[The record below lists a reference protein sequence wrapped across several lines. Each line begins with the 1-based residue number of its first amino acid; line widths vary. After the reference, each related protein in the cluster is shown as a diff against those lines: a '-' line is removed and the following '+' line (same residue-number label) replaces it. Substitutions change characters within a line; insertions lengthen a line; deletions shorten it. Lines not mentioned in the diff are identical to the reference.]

1 MPDPPPAGGTP
12 TDPEAPPPEGIAP
25 AALLAAFSRSLASFL
40 AAKIRLFER
49 EISRDLSGLG
59 GALLALAGLGV
70 LLAMAL
76 IFAGAGAALLVGE
89 ALGSPGG
96 GFLLVAGAFLA
107 GALITWA
114 AARKRLMR
122 LRHVLRETRA
132 DLRRDAEWL
141 KNLP

>member
-1 MPDPPPAGGTP
+1 MPEPPPDGGTR
-12 TDPEAPPPEGIAP
+12 TDPEPSPPEGLAP
-25 AALLAAFSRSLASFL
+25 AALLSAFSRSLASFL

-49 EISRDLSGLG
+49 EISRDLAGLG
-59 GALLALAGLGV
+59 GTFLALAGLGI
-70 LLAMAL
+70 LLALAL
-76 IFAGAGAALLVGE
+76 LFAGAGAALLLGE

-107 GALITWA
+107 GGAITWM
-114 AARKRLMR
+114 AARRRLMR
-122 LRHVLRETRA
+122 LRHFLRETRA